1 MASPRPRLSDDAGM
15 RIGSR
20 TDYALRA
27 ACELASADR
36 EQPMKAEEIAAAQ
49 EIPVRF
55 LEKILNDLRRA
66 GIVESRR
73 GSEGGHLLALA
84 PEQVTVADVV
94 RAIDGPLVNVAGTR
108 PHELA
113 YAGSAEHQGELLVA
127 LRAAVR
133 GVLDRTTLADLVA
146 GRFPKHVRALL
157 ADPAA
162 WDKRG

>member
-1 MASPRPRLSDDAGM
+1 M

-27 ACELASADR
+27 ALELAAWPGDR
-36 EQPMKAEEIAAAQ
+36 PMKAEAIASAQ
-49 EIPVRF
+49 GMPVRF

-66 GIVESRR
+66 GLVESRR
-73 GSEGGHLLALA
+73 GVDGGHLLARPA
-84 PEQVTVADVV
+84 DQIAIADVI
-94 RAIDGPLVNVAGTR
+94 RALDGPLVNVAGVR

-113 YAGSAEHQGELLVA
+113 FTGAAEQLPAVLVA
-127 LRAAVR
+127 ARAALR
-133 GVLDRTTLADLVA
+133 DVLDRTTLADVVSGAL
-146 GRFPKHVRALL
+146 PDHVRALI